1 MERDSPRLQCPS
13 SCRSSKGLHWS
24 PHSQCRASCVLSLR
38 TSRGTDSRPALPSGN
53 LCQVDFGPLLGSR
66 RRQRGRAG
74 SSAGSRGALQPNT
87 HHTVLAVSISLRQL
101 DQLCQEYGVS
111 SCGRSMRRG
120 SDLRTSQQQASKGAV
135 SGGGGGG
142 GGAGQDGGGQG
153 GGRGGR
159 GEEGGGGKPL
169 QHLVRSR
176 RGFGSS
182 PGRGRH
188 GDR

>member
-1 MERDSPRLQCPS
+1 M
-13 SCRSSKGLHWS
+13 
-24 PHSQCRASCVLSLR
+24 LSLR

-101 DQLCQEYGVS
+101 DQLCEEYGVS

-120 SDLRTSQQQASKGAV
+120 SDLRTSQQQASKGAISPPHSPPHAPLLACDIALV
-135 SGGGGGG
+135 FKQAQAM
-142 GGAGQDGGGQG
+142 AG
-153 GGRGGR
+153 
-159 GEEGGGGKPL
+159 EPL
-169 QHLVRSR
+169 QHLVGSR
-176 RGFGSS
+176 RGSGSS
-182 PGRGRH
+182 PGRGQGKARRPLNH
-188 GDR
+188 WSSSSASPAASS